1 MRNPLRVSHRW
12 GEAVLLWPTG
22 DDQLPTLL
30 VDAEKEVET
39 LRARPRIVLRPRP
52 IRVVVVRL
60 RLIVVVRLRFIV
72 VIRRII
78 DVVSAISAIATIIA
92 MPSIIAITMIFGA
105 RRPDCNTAN
114 YQ

>member
-30 VDAEKEVET
+30 ADAEKEVET

-52 IRVVVVRL
+52 IRV
-60 RLIVVVRLRFIV
+60 VVVRLRFIV